1 LKIFANENIAASVIR
16 ALRERGH
23 DVLSVKES
31 MRGASDKEILAC
43 AQDEG
48 RLVVTHDKDFGELAF
63 RWGLPAQCGIILL
76 RTIGSNPESTR
87 KRVLELIEA
96 RSDWAGHFAVVT
108 DRHIKF
114 PLLPA
119 LRREKLPQELI

>member
-1 LKIFANENIAASVIR
+1 MKIFANENIAGSIIR
-16 ALRERGH
+16 TLRERGH

-31 MRGASDKEILAC
+31 MRGTSDKEILAR

-76 RTIGSNPESTR
+76 RTTGSNPESTR
-87 KRVLELIEA
+87 QRIVELIEA
-96 RSDWAGHFAVVT
+96 RSDWAGHFAVIT
-108 DRHIKF
+108 DRHIKLR
-114 PLLPA
+114 LLPA
-119 LRREKLPQELI
+119 PRREK

>member
-1 LKIFANENIAASVIR
+1 LRIVANENIAGSIIR

-76 RTIGSNPESTR
+76 RTTDSNPESTR
-87 KRVLELIEA
+87 QRVLKLIEG

-108 DRHIKF
+108 DRHIKLR
-114 PLLPA
+114 LLPA
-119 LRREKLPQELI
+119 PRREK